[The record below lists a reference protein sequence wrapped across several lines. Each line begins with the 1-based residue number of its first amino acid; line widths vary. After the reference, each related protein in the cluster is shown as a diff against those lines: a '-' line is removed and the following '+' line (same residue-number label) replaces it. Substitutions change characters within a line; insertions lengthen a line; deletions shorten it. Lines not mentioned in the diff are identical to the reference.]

1 MDSMPFIVAIVAII
15 GGLFYSAYE
24 QKVKLQIAKEKNQ
37 SKGISE
43 DAQAEIN
50 RLKERV
56 AVLEKIVTD
65 KNYSLKSEI
74 DSLDRVG

>member
-1 MDSMPFIVAIVAII
+1 MDRMPFIVAIVAII

-24 QKVKLQIAKEKNQ
+24 QKIKLQIAKEKNQ
-37 SKGISE
+37 NKGVSD
-43 DAQAEIN
+43 DAQAEID

-74 DSLDRVG
+74 ESLDRVS

>member
-1 MDSMPFIVAIVAII
+1 METLPFVVAIVAII

-24 QKVKLQIAKEKNQ
+24 QKMKLKIAEARGQSSGASKE
-37 SKGISE
+37 
-43 DAQAEIN
+43 AQAEIEK
-50 RLKERV
+50 LKERV

-65 KNYSLKSEI
+65 KNYSLKDEI

>member
-1 MDSMPFIVAIVAII
+1 MDPLLILVAIVAIV

-37 SKGISE
+37 NKGVSD
-43 DAQAEIN
+43 DAQAEID

-74 DSLDRVG
+74 ESLDRVS